1 MTTDPTDGQDMTGR
15 FPRDPGDTEGRPA
28 PGSPTQGRPAST
40 PPSAAAPPPSAREE
54 TGTRAEPGTRTEPA
68 RQGVSRAGATWTAVI
83 AGLVVFIL
91 LVVFFIQNQDMVQ
104 VHFPGLIGPVPL
116 GLALFIA
123 AVAGGVLVAIAG
135 AIRIIQLRA
144 AARRARRTTPPA
156 R

>member
-1 MTTDPTDGQDMTGR
+1 MSTDPA
-15 FPRDPGDTEGRPA
+15 EGHDVTRSRVPE
-28 PGSPTQGRPAST
+28 GSSV
-40 PPSAAAPPPSAREE
+40 PPPSARPASGPASETPPSGVSEE
-54 TGTRAEPGTRTEPA
+54 RPG

-104 VHFPGLIGPVPL
+104 VHFLGLIGPVPL

-144 AARRARRTTPPA
+144 AARRARRTTPPG

>member
-1 MTTDPTDGQDMTGR
+1 MSTDPTEGQDVTG
-15 FPRDPGDTEGRPA
+15 PPAGDGRA
-28 PGSPTQGRPAST
+28 PGSQPIGNPSPARPAARPGSA
-40 PPSAAAPPPSAREE
+40 PPSGAPEARPSGAPE
-54 TGTRAEPGTRTEPA
+54 AQPG

-104 VHFPGLIGPVPL
+104 VHFLGLIGPVPL

-144 AARRARRTTPPA
+144 AARRARRSTPPA

>member
-1 MTTDPTDGQDMTGR
+1 MT
-15 FPRDPGDTEGRPA
+15 
-28 PGSPTQGRPAST
+28 
-40 PPSAAAPPPSAREE
+40 
-54 TGTRAEPGTRTEPA
+54 
-68 RQGVSRAGATWTAVI
+68 RAGATWTAVV

-104 VHFPGLIGPVPL
+104 VHFLGLVGPVPL

-135 AIRIIQLRA
+135 AVRIFQLRS
-144 AARRARRTTPPA
+144 AARRARRNPSP

>member
-1 MTTDPTDGQDMTGR
+1 MTTDPAEGQDVTGR
-15 FPRDPGDTEGRPA
+15 PSRDGWASGERPA
-28 PGSPTQGRPAST
+28 GTPPPANPAPAPRPGSA
-40 PPSAAAPPPSAREE
+40 PPSGGPVEPPGVQGAP
-54 TGTRAEPGTRTEPA
+54 G

-104 VHFPGLIGPVPL
+104 VHFLGLIGPVPL

-135 AIRIIQLRA
+135 AIRIFQLRA
-144 AARRARRTTPPA
+144 AARRSRRTTPPA

>member
-1 MTTDPTDGQDMTGR
+1 MTTDPTDGQDKTGR
-15 FPRDPGDTEGRPA
+15 FPRDPGDTEGRRA
-28 PGSPTQGRPAST
+28 PVPPTGA
-40 PPSAAAPPPSAREE
+40 PPSASAREE

-104 VHFPGLIGPVPL
+104 VHFLGLIGSVPL

>member
-1 MTTDPTDGQDMTGR
+1 MTTDPAEGQDTTGR
-15 FPRDPGDTEGRPA
+15 FPRDPGDAEGRPA
-28 PGSPTQGRPAST
+28 PVPPTGAPAAAGPPAPSASPSGRPVEQPEAQ
-40 PPSAAAPPPSAREE
+40 
-54 TGTRAEPGTRTEPA
+54 TGPG

-104 VHFPGLIGPVPL
+104 VHFLGLIGPVPL

-135 AIRIIQLRA
+135 AIRIFQLRA
-144 AARRARRTTPPA
+144 AARRARRTTPPG

>member
-1 MTTDPTDGQDMTGR
+1 MQ
-15 FPRDPGDTEGRPA
+15 PA
-28 PGSPTQGRPAST
+28 
-40 PPSAAAPPPSAREE
+40 
-54 TGTRAEPGTRTEPA
+54 PA

-104 VHFPGLIGPVPL
+104 VHFLGLIGPVPL

-144 AARRARRTTPPA
+144 AARRARRGTA

>member
-1 MTTDPTDGQDMTGR
+1 MTTDPAEGREVPGR
-15 FPRDPGDTEGRPA
+15 FPRDPGDAEGRPA
-28 PGSPTQGRPAST
+28 PVPPTGAPGPAASAPPSPA
-40 PPSAAAPPPSAREE
+40 PPSAAPPSARAREE
-54 TGTRAEPGTRTEPA
+54 TGTRAEPA

-104 VHFPGLIGPVPL
+104 VHFLGLIGPVPL

-144 AARRARRTTPPA
+144 AARRARRGTA